1 MASVLGVLENPAQTV
16 GAIESLRGA
25 GFDDLEV
32 FSPIPSHAIEHAFN
46 PSPSP
51 SPVRGWTLIGGLTGV
66 SLGYLMT
73 IWMSYDSGV
82 VIGGKP
88 FASIPAYTIIAFELT
103 ILFGGALTVL
113 GMLVHGLLLPK
124 QKSRSYRPSFS
135 VADFGCVVECHSD
148 QISRVR
154 ELLEGAGCTEVRVV
168 DG

>member
-1 MASVLGVLENPAQTV
+1 MASVLGVLTNPAHTA

-32 FSPIPSHAIEHAFN
+32 FSPIASHAIEQTFDT
-46 PSPSP
+46 SPSP
-51 SPVRGWTLIGGLTGV
+51 IRGWTLIGGLSGV

-73 IWMSYDSGV
+73 IWMSYDWEL

-103 ILFGGALTVL
+103 ILIGGILTVL

-148 QISRVR
+148 QIPRVQ
-154 ELLEGAGCTEVRVV
+154 ELLEVAGCTEVRVV

>member
-1 MASVLGVLENPAQTV
+1 MASVLGVLTNPAHTV

-32 FSPIPSHAIEHAFN
+32 FSPIPSHAIEHTFD
-46 PSPSP
+46 PSP
-51 SPVRGWTLIGGLTGV
+51 SPVRRWTLIGGLSGV

-73 IWMSYDSGV
+73 IWMSYDWDL

-103 ILFGGALTVL
+103 ILFGGILTVL
-113 GMLVHGLLLPK
+113 GLLVHGLLLPT
-124 QKSRSYRPSFS
+124 QKSRAYRPSFS
-135 VADFGCVVECHSD
+135 VGDFGCVVECHSD
-148 QISRVR
+148 QIPRVR

>member
-1 MASVLGVLENPAQTV
+1 MASVLGVLKNPDQTV

-32 FSPIPSHAIEHAFN
+32 FSPIPSHAIEQAFDFG
-46 PSPSP
+46 P
-51 SPVRGWTLIGGLTGV
+51 SPVRRWTLIGGLSGV

-73 IWMSYDSGV
+73 IWMTYDWEL

-103 ILFGGALTVL
+103 ILFGGILTVL
-113 GMLVHGLLLPK
+113 GLLVHGLLLPK
-124 QKSRSYRPSFS
+124 QKWRGYRPSFS

-148 QISRVR
+148 QIPRVQ